1 MPVLEV
7 ARLKKYF
14 PVHKGI
20 FLRPKGFV
28 HAVDDISF
36 TVKKG
41 ETLGL
46 VGESGCGKTTLGRCI
61 IGLYDKTDGNVL
73 FNKEDIFSFNSK
85 ELKKFRLKVQMIF
98 QDPFESLDARQTVKE
113 ILKEKYI
120 IHKKDI
126 DINIDDEIA
135 TLLEKVG
142 LSTTDMFKFPHEFSG
157 GQRQR
162 IGIAR
167 AISLN
172 PQLIVCDEPVSAL
185 DVSVQSKILNLLLK
199 LQEEMGLTYVFISHD
214 LAVVKHVS
222 DRIAV
227 MYLGK
232 IVEMADADSIYNK
245 HLHPYTEALL
255 SAIPLPDPD
264 RKKKRIIL
272 KGEIPSIQN
281 PPKGCRFHTRCRHC
295 MDICKKEEPF
305 LKANDKGQDHYVACH
320 LYKKI

>member
-1 MPVLEV
+1 MSVLEV
-7 ARLKKYF
+7 RNLKKFF
-14 PVHKGI
+14 PVPKGI
-20 FLRPKGFV
+20 FLRAKDFV

-36 TVKKG
+36 KVEKG

-61 IGLYDKTDGNVL
+61 TNLYKKTAGHVF
-73 FNKEDIFSFNSK
+73 FNEQDIFSFNSK
-85 ELKKFRLKVQMIF
+85 ALKEFRLKVQMIF
-98 QDPFESLDARQTVKE
+98 QDPFESLDSRQTIKE

-120 IHKKDI
+120 IHKK
-126 DINIDDEIA
+126 NVNSDEEVA

-142 LSTTDMFKFPHEFSG
+142 LSKKDMFKFPHEFSG

-172 PQLIVCDEPVSAL
+172 PELIVCDEPVSAL

-199 LQEEMGLTYVFISHD
+199 LQEDMGLTYVFISHD
-214 LAVVKHVS
+214 LAVVKHIS

-232 IVEMADADSIYNK
+232 IVEMADAEALYSK
-245 HLHPYTEALL
+245 HLHPYTQALL
-255 SAIPLPDPD
+255 SAIPIPDPEMT
-264 RKKKRIIL
+264 KKRIIL
-272 KGEIPSIQN
+272 KGEIPSAQN
-281 PPKGCRFHTRCRHC
+281 PPKGCRFHTRCMHC
-295 MDICKKEEPF
+295 MPVCKKEEPK
-305 LKANDKGQDHYVACH
+305 LVLNKNGQEHYVACH
-320 LYKKI
+320 LYDE